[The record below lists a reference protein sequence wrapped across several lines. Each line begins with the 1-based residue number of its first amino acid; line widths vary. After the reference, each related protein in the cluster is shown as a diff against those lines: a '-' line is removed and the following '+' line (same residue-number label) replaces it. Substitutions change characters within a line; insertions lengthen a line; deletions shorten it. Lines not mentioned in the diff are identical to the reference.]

1 MVKAL
6 LILATIV
13 DVALAALLIGVSGF
27 LFGCGSRK
35 HARRARRSSS
45 PMWAAVIACVAAPIA
60 GFVIMRRGK
69 PVPGIIVAWMPTA
82 GALAAML
89 LPPPY

>member
-6 LILATIV
+6 LILAMIV

-27 LFGCGSRK
+27 LFGVGSESM
-35 HARRARRSSS
+35 HGGLGLVVAY
-45 PMWAAVIACVAAPIA
+45 WAAVIACIAAPIA